1 LDINYQFPSI
11 PSYSLLVDVG
21 YFHVHRVDGGEDVGG
36 TLHHTLPGFGHG
48 NRSAGGQKDGLVAT
62 AEGQE

>member
-1 LDINYQFPSI
+1 
-11 PSYSLLVDVG
+11 
-21 YFHVHRVDGGEDVGG
+21 VDGGEDVGG